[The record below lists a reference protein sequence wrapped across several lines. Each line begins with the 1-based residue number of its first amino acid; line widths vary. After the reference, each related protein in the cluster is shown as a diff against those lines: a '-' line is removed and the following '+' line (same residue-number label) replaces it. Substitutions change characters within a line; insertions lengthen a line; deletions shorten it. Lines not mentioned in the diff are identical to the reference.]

1 MAVWFGPIEVLL
13 IFCSVLIFMKM
24 KSFYQEWLRK
34 NSEENREAQ
43 MTESQD
49 TSKDPIPSTSSNVPS
64 QQTEHIPSTSSRL
77 NVPLQ
82 TPMEDIQST
91 SSNVSTQNDIV
102 FENDQ
107 FVLFIE
113 KEAFLRQ
120 KRFNLQDH
128 LFHVKIK
135 IKNNTN
141 IPFLKD
147 ILDFLEKGLLHVMSN
162 IKKFYK
168 EEDANI
174 CFLTLFQ
181 QPMVNALN
189 SGMSIRLFHLYFII
203 SLLKP
208 I

>member
-1 MAVWFGPIEVLL
+1 MAVWFGPIAVLL
-13 IFCSVLIFMKM
+13 IFCSVLIFMIM

-135 IKNNTN
+135 IKNYRMN
-141 IPFLKD
+141 
-147 ILDFLEKGLLHVMSN
+147 
-162 IKKFYK
+162 
-168 EEDANI
+168 
-174 CFLTLFQ
+174 
-181 QPMVNALN
+181 
-189 SGMSIRLFHLYFII
+189 
-203 SLLKP
+203 
-208 I
+208 